1 MKKRNDHHHHQQTVS
16 QKVAPIS
23 EKEKDR
29 KMSFH
34 QLNVNRAQ
42 HFRDRALVAEREAR
56 YVPLFLSLCLSHSP
70 PLFNSGQKSDP
81 NHRRSSFQA
90 VFF

>member
-23 EKEKDR
+23 EKENDR

-34 QLNVNRAQ
+34 QLNVSRAQ

-56 YVPLFLSLCLSHSP
+56 YVPHSPFLSLTLTA
-70 PLFNSGQKSDP
+70 PLQQWSKERP
-81 NHRRSSFQA
+81 
-90 VFF
+90 